1 MQAGQISPMIASALC
16 FGRSTKFLLRFSLVL
31 ASRRSPCLAS
41 HVPDRLASALKSR
54 DGSTIL
60 ALAEELHYADLA
72 NFYSQLDEDEDRD
85 FVVRTLS
92 PTTFSDILAEL
103 PDSLREEAIERYQP
117 AQKRELLNALSDDDR
132 VDILQDVS
140 EETRT
145 GLLEL
150 LSTEEEEL
158 TRTLLKYEEDTAGG
172 RMTTSIGRVT
182 DNISVKQAL
191 DELKS
196 VQNSAE
202 TLSRIFVV
210 DEQER
215 PIGFIRLRDL
225 AFASRGA
232 LVQDIMLAV
241 NETILATA
249 DQEEAA
255 SMLRKYDL
263 LVLPVVDESHRL
275 LGAITYDD
283 AMEILE
289 EESTEDIEKQA
300 GIAGE
305 QSEQGYL
312 RTRILVH
319 LKRRVGWLLVLGFL
333 AIASGYVMIQ
343 FEPVLNSVFLLAL
356 FLPMVIA
363 TGGNTGG
370 QASTM
375 VIRALSLGE
384 LKRGDSWQV
393 AWKELRLGIIQG
405 LILGGALAIA
415 CLLLLPILLPESVQS
430 ISLPRFT
437 LAVSFALTIQV
448 IASTLIGAMLPIGA
462 RAIKLD
468 PAVIAAPAITTIV
481 DVSGMLIY
489 FSTAR
494 IFLGL

>member
-1 MQAGQISPMIASALC
+1 MPN
-16 FGRSTKFLLRFSLVL
+16 
-31 ASRRSPCLAS
+31 
-41 HVPDRLASALKSR
+41 RLAPALESR
-54 DGSTIL
+54 DGSAIL

-72 NFYSQLDEDEDRD
+72 NFYAELDKDEDRH
-85 FVVRTLS
+85 FVVQTLS
-92 PTTFSDILAEL
+92 PTTFADVLAEL
-103 PDSLREEAIERYQP
+103 PDSLREEAISHYQP
-117 AQKRELLNALSDDDR
+117 LQQKELLNALSDDDR

-145 GLLEL
+145 HLLDL
-150 LSTEEEEL
+150 LSSEEEEL
-158 TRTLLKYEEDTAGG
+158 TRTLLKYDEETAGG

-182 DNISVKQAL
+182 DNLTVQQAL
-191 DELKS
+191 DELREL
-196 VQNSAE
+196 QDSAE

-210 DEQER
+210 DERER
-215 PIGFIRLRDL
+215 PTGFIRLRDL
-225 AFASRGA
+225 AFASRNTI
-232 LVQDIMLAV
+232 VRDIMFDI

-249 DQEEAA
+249 DQEKAA
-255 SMLRKYDL
+255 TMVRKYDL
-263 LVLPVVDESHRL
+263 LALPVVDEGHRL

-289 EESTEDIEKQA
+289 EESTEDMEKQA

-305 QSEQGYL
+305 QSEESYL
-312 RTRILVH
+312 RTRISIH
-319 LKRRVGWLLVLGFL
+319 LRRRVGWLLVLGFL

-343 FEPVLNSVFLLAL
+343 YEPVLNSVFLLAL

-375 VIRALSLGE
+375 VIRAMSLGE
-384 LKRGDSWQV
+384 LEAKDSWQV

-405 LILGGALAIA
+405 LILGTSLAIT
-415 CLLLLPILLPESVQS
+415 CLFLLPLLLPESIQN
-430 ISLPRFT
+430 ISLTRFT
-437 LAVSFALTIQV
+437 LAVSLALTVQV
-448 IASTLIGAMLPIGA
+448 SASTLIGALLPIGA

-489 FSTAR
+489 FTTAR
-494 IFLGL
+494 IFLGV

>member
-1 MQAGQISPMIASALC
+1 M
-16 FGRSTKFLLRFSLVL
+16 
-31 ASRRSPCLAS
+31 
-41 HVPDRLASALKSR
+41 PDRLAPALKSR
-54 DGSTIL
+54 DGS
-60 ALAEELHYADLA
+60 ALLELSEELHYADLA
-72 NFYSQLDEDEDRD
+72 NFYADLEEDQDRD
-85 FVVRTLS
+85 FMVETLS
-92 PTTFSDILAEL
+92 PTSFADVLAEL
-103 PDSLREEAIERYQP
+103 PDSLREEAISHYKP
-117 AQKRELLNALSDDDR
+117 AQQRELLHALTDDDR

-145 GLLEL
+145 RLLDL
-150 LSTEEEEL
+150 LSSEDEEL
-158 TRTLLKYEEDTAGG
+158 TRALLNYDEETAGG

-182 DNISVKQAL
+182 ENLTVGQAL
-191 DELKS
+191 TSLKS
-196 VQNSAE
+196 LQESAE
-202 TLSRIFVV
+202 TLSRIFVT
-210 DEQER
+210 DERER

-225 AFASRGA
+225 AFSSRSTP
-232 LVQDIMLAV
+232 VRDIMLEV

-255 SMLRKYDL
+255 TMVRKYDL
-263 LVLPVVDESHRL
+263 LALPVVDESHRL

-289 EESTEDIEKQA
+289 EESTEDMEKQA

-305 QSEQGYL
+305 QSEATYL
-312 RTRILVH
+312 RTRLIVH
-319 LKRRVGWLLVLGFL
+319 LKRRVGWLLGLGFL

-375 VIRALSLGE
+375 VIRAMSLGE
-384 LKRGDSWQV
+384 LEAKDSLQV
-393 AWKELRLGIIQG
+393 AWKELRLGIFQG
-405 LILGGALAIA
+405 LILGGALALT
-415 CLLLLPILLPESVQS
+415 CLTLIPLLMHDS
-430 ISLPRFT
+430 IKGVSLPHFA
-437 LAVSFALTIQV
+437 LAVSLALTIQV
-448 IASTLIGAMLPIGA
+448 IASTLIGALLPIAA

-489 FSTAR
+489 FSTAKL
-494 IFLGL
+494 FLGL

>member
-1 MQAGQISPMIASALC
+1 M
-16 FGRSTKFLLRFSLVL
+16 
-31 ASRRSPCLAS
+31 
-41 HVPDRLASALKSR
+41 PDRLAPALESR
-54 DGSTIL
+54 DGSAIL

-72 NFYSQLDEDEDRD
+72 NFYAELENDEDRN
-85 FVVRTLS
+85 FIVRTLS
-92 PTTFSDILAEL
+92 PTTFSDVLAEL
-103 PDSLREEAIERYQP
+103 PDSLREEAISHYKPTQ
-117 AQKRELLNALSDDDR
+117 QRELLNALSDDDR
-132 VDILQDVS
+132 VDILQDLS
-140 EETRT
+140 EDFRSR
-145 GLLEL
+145 LLEL

-158 TRTLLKYEEDTAGG
+158 TRTLLNYGEETAGG
-172 RMTTSIGRVT
+172 RMTTSIGLLT
-182 DNISVKQAL
+182 EDLNVKQAL
-191 DELKS
+191 DELKGL
-196 VQNSAE
+196 QDSAE
-202 TLSRIFVV
+202 ILSRIFVI
-210 DEQER
+210 DEKER
-215 PIGFIRLRDL
+215 PVGFIRLRDL

-232 LVQDIMLAV
+232 SVRDIMLDV
-241 NETILATA
+241 NETILASA

-255 SMLRKYDL
+255 TMLRKYDL
-263 LVLPVVDESHRL
+263 LVLPVVDESNRL

-289 EESTEDIEKQA
+289 EESTEDMEKQA

-305 QSEQGYL
+305 QSEESYL
-312 RTRILVH
+312 RTRIVVH
-319 LKRRVGWLLVLGFL
+319 LRRRVGWLLVLGFL

-375 VIRALSLGE
+375 VIRAMSLGE
-384 LKRGDSWQV
+384 LESRDSWQV

-405 LILGGALAIA
+405 LILAGALALA
-415 CLLLLPILLPESVQS
+415 CLLLLPLLLPESTKG

-437 LAVSFALTIQV
+437 LAVSLALTIQV
-448 IASTLIGAMLPIGA
+448 IASTLIGALLPIGA

-489 FSTAR
+489 FTTAR
-494 IFLGL
+494 LFLGV

>member
-1 MQAGQISPMIASALC
+1 MPN
-16 FGRSTKFLLRFSLVL
+16 
-31 ASRRSPCLAS
+31 
-41 HVPDRLASALKSR
+41 RLAPALESR
-54 DGSTIL
+54 DGSAIF

-72 NFYSQLDEDEDRD
+72 NFYAELDEDEDRH
-85 FVVRTLS
+85 FVVQTLS
-92 PTTFSDILAEL
+92 PTTFADVLAEL
-103 PDSLREEAIERYQP
+103 PDSLREEAISHYQP
-117 AQKRELLNALSDDDR
+117 LQQKELLNALSDDDR

-145 GLLEL
+145 HLLDL
-150 LSTEEEEL
+150 LSSEEEEL
-158 TRTLLKYEEDTAGG
+158 TRTLLKYDEETAGG

-182 DNISVKQAL
+182 DNLTVQQAL
-191 DELKS
+191 DELREL
-196 VQNSAE
+196 QDSAE

-210 DEQER
+210 DERER
-215 PIGFIRLRDL
+215 PTGFIRLRDL
-225 AFASRGA
+225 AFASRNTI
-232 LVQDIMLAV
+232 VRDIMFDI

-249 DQEEAA
+249 DQEKAA
-255 SMLRKYDL
+255 TMVRKYDL
-263 LVLPVVDESHRL
+263 LALPVVDEGHRL

-289 EESTEDIEKQA
+289 EESTEDMEKQA

-305 QSEQGYL
+305 QSEESYL
-312 RTRILVH
+312 RTRISIH
-319 LKRRVGWLLVLGFL
+319 LRRRVGWLLVLGFL

-343 FEPVLNSVFLLAL
+343 YEPVLNSVFLLAL

-375 VIRALSLGE
+375 VIRAMSLGE
-384 LKRGDSWQV
+384 LEAKDSWQV

-405 LILGGALAIA
+405 LILGTSLAIT
-415 CLLLLPILLPESVQS
+415 CLFLLPLLLPESIQN
-430 ISLPRFT
+430 ISLTRFT
-437 LAVSFALTIQV
+437 LAVSLALTVQV
-448 IASTLIGAMLPIGA
+448 SASTLIGALLPIGA

-489 FSTAR
+489 FTTAR
-494 IFLGL
+494 IFLGV